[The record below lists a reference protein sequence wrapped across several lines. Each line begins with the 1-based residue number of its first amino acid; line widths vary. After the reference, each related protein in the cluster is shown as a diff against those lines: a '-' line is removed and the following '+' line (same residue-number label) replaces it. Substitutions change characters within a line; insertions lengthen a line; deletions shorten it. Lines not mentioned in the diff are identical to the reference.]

1 MTTYLKSIPSVIS
14 GISVTDAYQSALKI
28 MGHDYANK
36 YANYFAKKQKT
47 IKSGKS
53 SFRDS
58 GRQKTYNAEFKA
70 IREYKNI
77 TLEES
82 KRGVDEEKRKA
93 QFKTLNWKESQRY
106 FKKIAK
112 SKTYQKLCE
121 NRIGSNGGHKNP
133 TLVKKVFR
141 GATAGRACWNG
152 VMELQENNCPYT
164 IIHEFAH
171 LCGNMHHDIGF
182 RRDVIKL
189 ASVFLGKEFGNRL
202 KKEFKDAKLKITT
215 GNHVMS
221 PEQWIASV
229 MRMEKIR
236 ESKS

>member
-1 MTTYLKSIPSVIS
+1 MFTNS
-14 GISVTDAYQSALKI
+14 TDAYQYALKI

-36 YANYFAKKQKT
+36 YANYWSKKNKT
-47 IKSGKS
+47 IKSGKAN
-53 SFRDS
+53 FKDS

-70 IREYKNI
+70 LAEYKS
-77 TLEES
+77 LS
-82 KRGVDEEKRKA
+82 KEHMLDPRFKR
-93 QFKTLNWKESQRY
+93 LDWKGSQKL

-112 SKTYQKLCE
+112 SATYRKLCE
-121 NRIGSNGGHKNP
+121 NDIGSTVKSTMP
-133 TLVKKVFR
+133 TLEKANFR
-141 GATAGRACWNG
+141 GATAGQATWYGSMR
-152 VMELQENNCPYT
+152 LKENNCPYT
-164 IIHEFAH
+164 IVHEFAH

-189 ASVFLGKEFGNRL
+189 SSMFLGKEFGNIL
-202 KKEFKDAKLKITT
+202 KKCFKEAKLKITT
-215 GNHVMS
+215 GSHIMS

>member
-1 MTTYLKSIPSVIS
+1 MC
-14 GISVTDAYQSALKI
+14 D
-28 MGHDYANK
+28 
-36 YANYFAKKQKT
+36 
-47 IKSGKS
+47 
-53 SFRDS
+53 
-58 GRQKTYNAEFKA
+58 
-70 IREYKNI
+70 
-77 TLEES
+77 
-82 KRGVDEEKRKA
+82 
-93 QFKTLNWKESQRY
+93 
-106 FKKIAK
+106 
-112 SKTYQKLCE
+112 

-133 TLVKKVFR
+133 TVVKKVFR
-141 GATAGRACWNG
+141 GATAGRACYNG

-189 ASVFLGKEFGNRL
+189 SSMFLGQEFARQL
-202 KKEFKDAKLKITT
+202 KKNFKDAKLKITT
-215 GNHVMS
+215 GSHVMS

>member
-1 MTTYLKSIPSVIS
+1 MTFTNS
-14 GISVTDAYQSALKI
+14 TDAYQAASKI
-28 MGHDYANK
+28 MSHDYANK
-36 YANYFAKKQKT
+36 YANYWSKKNKT
-47 IKSGKS
+47 IKSGKAN
-53 SFRDS
+53 FKDS

-82 KRGVDEEKRKA
+82 KRGVDEDKRRA
-93 QFKTLNWKESQRY
+93 QFKTLNWKETQKY

-112 SKTYQKLCE
+112 SKTYHKLCD
-121 NRIGSNGGHKNP
+121 NKIGSNGGHKNP
-133 TLVKKVFR
+133 TLVKKTFR

-152 VMELQENNCPYT
+152 VMELQEVNCTYT
-164 IIHEFAH
+164 INHEFAH

-189 ASVFLGKEFGNRL
+189 ASMFISKEFGNIL
-202 KKEFKDAKLKITT
+202 KKKFKDAKLKITT
-215 GNHVMS
+215 GSHIMS

>member
-28 MGHDYANK
+28 MSHDYANK

-70 IREYKNI
+70 IAEWKHK
-77 TLEES
+77 S
-82 KRGVDEEKRKA
+82 KENMLSDK
-93 QFKTLNWKESQRY
+93 FKTLNWKETVKY
-106 FKKIAK
+106 FNKIAK

-133 TLVKKVFR
+133 TVVKKVFR

-171 LCGNMHHDIGF
+171 LCVNMHHDIGF

-189 ASVFLGKEFGNRL
+189 SSMFLGQEFARQL
-202 KKEFKDAKLKITT
+202 KKNFKDAKLKITT
-215 GNHVMS
+215 GSHVMS

>member
-1 MTTYLKSIPSVIS
+1 MYNSS
-14 GISVTDAYQSALKI
+14 TDAYQDASKI
-28 MGHDYANK
+28 MSHDYANK
-36 YANYFAKKQKT
+36 YAHYWFKKQKT

-58 GRQKTYNAEFKA
+58 GRQKTYNAEFKT
-70 IREYKNI
+70 IREYKYADGI
-77 TLEES
+77 DEV
-82 KRGVDEEKRKA
+82 KRRA
-93 QFKTLNWKESQRY
+93 TQFKTLNWKETQRY

>member
-1 MTTYLKSIPSVIS
+1 MTFTNS
-14 GISVTDAYQSALKI
+14 TDAYQAASKI
-28 MGHDYANK
+28 MSHEYANK
-36 YANYFAKKQKT
+36 YANYWSKKNKT
-47 IKSGKS
+47 IKSGKAN
-53 SFRDS
+53 FKDS

-82 KRGVDEEKRKA
+82 KKGVDEDKRRA
-93 QFKTLNWKESQRY
+93 QFKTLNWKETQKY

-112 SKTYQKLCE
+112 SKTYHKLCD
-121 NRIGSNGGHKNP
+121 NKIGSNGGQKNP
-133 TLVKKVFR
+133 TVVKKTFR

-152 VMELQENNCPYT
+152 VMELQEKNCPYT

-189 ASVFLGKEFGNRL
+189 SSMFLGQEFARQL
-202 KKEFKDAKLKITT
+202 KKNFKDAKLKITT
-215 GNHVMS
+215 GSHVMS

-229 MRMEKIR
+229 MRMEK
-236 ESKS
+236 SYQNMVL

>member
-28 MGHDYANK
+28 MSHDYAYK
-36 YANYFAKKQKT
+36 YSNYFAKKQKT

-70 IREYKNI
+70 IREYKNL
-77 TLEES
+77 TLEET

-93 QFKTLNWKESQRY
+93 QFKTLNWKQTQKY
-106 FKKIAK
+106 FNKIAK

-133 TLVKKVFR
+133 TVVKKVFR
-141 GATAGRACWNG
+141 GATAGRACYNG

-189 ASVFLGKEFGNRL
+189 ATMFLGKEFGKRL

-215 GNHVMS
+215 GSHVMS